1 MRIKHWLKNG
11 LIFLPLLCS
20 SNFFEVS
27 TLSKTIVAFFSFSF
41 AASAVYIIND
51 LRDADKDSLHNIKK
65 HRPIASGRIKPF
77 KAKILVFLMCICS
90 LILHFIAAGFE
101 LSSLTYLLLY
111 LSLNCGYSFG
121 LKNYAIVDVVILAIG
136 FVLRMLYGG
145 AICDIELSKWI
156 YLVVICFSF
165 FLALGKRRNELIQ
178 NGVETRKSLQYYSY
192 EFLDRNM
199 YMYLGLTIVFYSL
212 WTMDNHELNT
222 LFWTIPILLLIC
234 MRYSMDVEN
243 SQSPGDPVEVI
254 LADQILIVLVC
265 LFIILF
271 FISIYGKT
279 ICMIIL

>member
-1 MRIKHWLKNG
+1 
-11 LIFLPLLCS
+11 
-20 SNFFEVS
+20 
-27 TLSKTIVAFFSFSF
+27 
-41 AASAVYIIND
+41 
-51 LRDADKDSLHNIKK
+51 
-65 HRPIASGRIKPF
+65 
-77 KAKILVFLMCICS
+77 
-90 LILHFIAAGFE
+90 
-101 LSSLTYLLLY
+101 
-111 LSLNCGYSFG
+111 
-121 LKNYAIVDVVILAIG
+121 
-136 FVLRMLYGG
+136 
-145 AICDIELSKWI
+145 
-156 YLVVICFSF
+156 
-165 FLALGKRRNELIQ
+165 
-178 NGVETRKSLQYYSY
+178 
-192 EFLDRNM
+192 M